1 MPEACHF
8 GREERE
14 VNVMKKTSI
23 TVNGKEYEIESA
35 GRKAKRERNN
45 LHRAYAE
52 AMSKAFN
59 RKREE
64 CDDHA
69 V

>member
-1 MPEACHF
+1 
-8 GREERE
+8 
-14 VNVMKKTSI
+14 MKKTSI

-52 AMSKAFN
+52 AMCKAFD

-64 CDDHA
+64 RDDHA